1 MSPLGHKSWVARL
14 KHKTGPKA
22 GYVFEKKIGEYPQMR
37 LSEARSTFDQWKYF
51 GVPEPKLTVNQLDA
65 SEI

>member
-22 GYVFEKKIGEYPQMR
+22 GYVFEKKIGEYPQMG